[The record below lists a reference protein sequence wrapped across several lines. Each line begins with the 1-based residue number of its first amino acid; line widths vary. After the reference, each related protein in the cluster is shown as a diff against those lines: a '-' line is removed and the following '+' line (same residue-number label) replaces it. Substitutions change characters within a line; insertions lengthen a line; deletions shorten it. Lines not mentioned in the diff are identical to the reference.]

1 MNDKETAYLNKL
13 IDRFSNFKSPN
24 ETQKLIVALGNKTN
38 RSDDENKKLN
48 VLMKAEKKADEL
60 HEARQKARQLLQA
73 EQTAERKKETRKK
86 IIWGGALKTAA
97 ENNIQLEEV
106 MQMLYDKGFIS
117 DRDRSAVQDDYDN
130 LKIHQQPASQDGY
143 E

>member
-1 MNDKETAYLNKL
+1 MNDKDTAYLNKL
-13 IDRFSNFKSPN
+13 IDRFSNFKSPTD
-24 ETQKLIVALGNKTN
+24 TQKIIVALGNKAD

-73 EQTAERKKETRKK
+73 EKTAERKKETRKK
-86 IIWGGALKTAA
+86 VIWGSALKTAA
-97 ENNIQLEEV
+97 ENNIQVAEV
-106 MQMLYDKGFIS
+106 MQMLYERGFIS
-117 DRDRSAVQDDYDN
+117 KRDQGAVQDDYDN
-130 LKIHQQPASQDGY
+130 LVIHKQPAPQDHY